1 MRVQMKHNPILEG
14 ADTRDTFRIFAKRTK
29 TALAILPLLL
39 AIWGSVVT
47 SGCVGGGKSGG
58 VRNIAM
64 NVTPNPLDFG
74 TVTVGSSSSQTVTV
88 SNVGVAE
95 FTLTKISAS
104 GPEFTISGLSA
115 PETLAPGQS
124 INLTVVFTPT
134 LAAQESGKILVAINT
149 QGPQKVGSLKGMGST
164 SSLSVTPSVIG
175 FGNVSVGGP
184 ITQPLRLT
192 NGGSA
197 SVAIASASASGSGFS
212 FSGLTTPQTLT
223 PGESVNF
230 TAEFNPKSAGAQT
243 GTISIETAGTP
254 VEVGLNGVGVSSAG
268 QLVASATSLS
278 FGSVIIGNTPSQQV
292 TLTNTGN
299 TSADISSV
307 SLTGSGYILSGTT
320 GNVVLA
326 PNQSTNLIVEFA
338 PKTAGNLPGTVT
350 ISSNATNSQLVIQ
363 LSGVGA
369 QKGQQQSVALNWD
382 RSASQVVGYF
392 VYRSSQPSGPYAK
405 LNPQANPE
413 TSYTDSSVVS
423 GQTYFYVVTSVNSE
437 NIESA
442 YSGQASVTV
451 PGS

>member
-1 MRVQMKHNPILEG
+1 MKHNPILEG
-14 ADTRDTFRIFAKRTK
+14 ADTRDSFRVVTKRTT

-47 SGCVGGGKSGG
+47 SGCVGGGKLGG

-64 NVTPNPLDFG
+64 DVTPSPLDFG

-88 SNVGVAE
+88 SNIGVAE

-124 INLTVVFTPT
+124 INLTVVFKPT
-134 LAAQESGKILVAINT
+134 SAAQESGKILAAINT

-164 SSLSVTPSVIG
+164 SSLSITPSVIS

-197 SVAIASASASGSGFS
+197 SVAIASATASGSGFS

-243 GTISIETAGTP
+243 GTISIETAGP
-254 VEVGLNGVGVSSAG
+254 SVDVGLNGVGVSSAA

-278 FGSVIIGNTPSQQV
+278 FGSVPIGNTPSQQV

-307 SLTGSGYILSGTT
+307 SLIGSSYILSETMGK
-320 GNVVLA
+320 VVLA

-392 VYRSSQPSGPYAK
+392 VYRSSEPSGPYAK
-405 LNPQANPE
+405 LNPQASPE
-413 TSYTDSSVVS
+413 NSYTDSSIVS